1 MKIFGIQAL
10 EQVRIWITKSI
21 NRLKLMQKMKAIKY
35 LAIAFLAL
43 SAVSCEEPFV
53 EEINP
58 NDPEKQEFVVK
69 QITLEAQKSN
79 EEISRIYIGS
89 ADAEKG
95 TIYHWNEDDHV
106 GVFAMNSGAVDKN
119 YEGTI
124 KGVYQ
129 NNKNNA
135 RFEAFVNYDPETTE
149 ATEAT
154 DLLVYWPYNSS
165 NVVTGTDTD
174 VPAYLAKTG
183 VQIRTLNQQ
192 NQSVYNPIAGENN
205 ATEHPSVN
213 ISKYGA
219 AYDMTTC
226 DKDGHAKFTL
236 HHATAYL
243 QFNLVGADKYGAGN
257 YEVASIIVRLGKVAG
272 QVSQGLLANG
282 ATFTPVQ
289 IAGNFTYHIPTYN
302 KGEVKADDVK
312 LLKSG
317 GDETVM
323 VSLAEPQK
331 LDAAN
336 PVPVFAVVN
345 ASNVTTANVNA
356 IEAVV
361 TVVEK
366 NANGSP
372 INSYTRTRYINL
384 GRNTIKG
391 GDYYTIKFT
400 VNDPVEE
407 AARLDNLG
415 GSNCYIIPY
424 PGKYLFDVSYPGN
437 GVMPA
442 HTTDYATLGLGD
454 LVDANGKFFTEETM
468 DNYEVRYLWAS
479 GTSFDKAA
487 EDNAEYNLTDDQVV
501 AQVVEVERYAE
512 NVMLTVKNTGEDLNG
527 NLVVALCK
535 KGSREVVWSWH
546 LWFARPS
553 VQYFKYPATRPTVGI
568 NNEDWYMFD
577 RNVGAETA
585 ELGNPL
591 SYGLYYQLGR
601 HTPFIT
607 PSGNGSWPTN
617 RIQKVYVNQYFT
629 EGQRN
634 WGIEYMANG
643 NSYPYARPMTMNS
656 AESRSADG
664 TMNNIYTYA
673 WVSSDNAAADNS
685 KTFFDPCPLGYKLPT
700 TREWDNLKENQFEKT
715 QPAATNSGV
724 FGYAAPR
731 NVHQNDAAYVN
742 DSHWTETTDV
752 YDSLVA
758 VHGDFAAILN
768 ERMAAGNKFEHLADG
783 RTYISTTLSGSGTP
797 ITTNFPNTGV
807 IEVSG
812 TTATAKYMADGDAT
826 LDHDANFVLWAAG
839 RLELPVDDNGY
850 LITNP
855 EEYPEGWVAAF
866 SPHWFGPMDW
876 YNDSFAPL
884 KVDGS
889 YTDWTCWAPWW
900 AFEDTS
906 ISGWAR
912 FSVQRAYGTL
922 GTRPYNIS
930 GIDGTW
936 GNDNQPNSLLE
947 GGNGVAPKNSG
958 NYAGQAAPVRCI
970 REYNSTSATAEE

>member
-129 NNKNNA
+129 NDKNNA
-135 RFEAFVNYDPETTE
+135 RFEAFVTYDPE

-165 NVVTGTDTD
+165 NVVSGTDTD

-226 DKDGHAKFTL
+226 DEDGHAKFKL

-243 QFNLVGADKYGAGN
+243 QFNLVGADKYGTGN
-257 YEVASIIVRLGKVAG
+257 YEVTNITVRLGKVAG
-272 QVSQGLLANG
+272 QVSQGMLANG

-289 IAGNFTYHIPTYN
+289 IAGNFTYHIPNYN

-407 AARLDNLG
+407 ATRLDNLG

-442 HTTDYATLGLGD
+442 YATDYATLGLGD

-487 EDNAEYNLTDDQVV
+487 ADNAEYNLTDDQVV

-512 NVMLTVKNTGEDLNG
+512 NVMLTVKHTGEDLSG

-553 VQYFKYPATRPTVGI
+553 VQYFKFPATRPSLGI

-607 PSGNGSWPTN
+607 PSGNGSWPN
-617 RIQKVYVNQYFT
+617 WNKKVYVNQYFT
-629 EGQRN
+629 EGQQN
-634 WGIEYMANG
+634 SNTGWHIEDMEFTEV
-643 NSYPYARPMTMNS
+643 YARPMTLNS
-656 AESRSADG
+656 GAKLNNVYG
-664 TMNNIYTYA
+664 TDYVKIYPYS
-673 WVSSDNAAADNS
+673 WVSSDLPAAENS
-685 KTFFDPCPLGYKLPT
+685 KTFLDPCPLGYKLPT
-700 TREWDNLKENQFEKT
+700 TREWDNFKDNQYEYSNPRI
-715 QPAATNSGV
+715 QQSGV
-724 FGYAAPR
+724 FGYAAPY
-731 NVHQNDAAYVN
+731 NIYQSGAAYEN
-742 DSHWTETTDV
+742 NAERWSTETKYKNPEGVETDSTV
-752 YDSLVA
+752 YDALMA
-758 VHGDFAAILN
+758 RHGDVAAELN
-768 ERMAAGNKFEHLADG
+768 RRLAAKDYFKHDNNG
-783 RTYISTTLSGSGTP
+783 RTYYSTTKAGGAPVVTY
-797 ITTNFPNTGV
+797 FPNSGV
-807 IEVSG
+807 IKIDG
-812 TTATAKYMADGDAT
+812 NTATADYISQTDGN
-826 LDHDANFVLWAAG
+826 ANFALWAAG
-839 RLELPVDDNGY
+839 RLGFAYDSVKMEWSNTSTMEL
-850 LITNP
+850 
-855 EEYPEGWVAAF
+855 
-866 SPHWFGPMDW
+866 HWFGPMDW
-876 YNDSFAPL
+876 YNDMFVYEGDNGNLIWSCYVPWYDF
-884 KVDGS
+884 GS
-889 YTDWTCWAPWW
+889 DNQKP
-900 AFEDTS
+900 
-906 ISGWAR
+906 
-912 FSVQRAYGTL
+912 YGPL
-922 GTRPYNIS
+922 GTRPYNIA

-936 GNDNQPNSLLE
+936 GKSNDGKMHQSWDWTTNPPTPLDPAN
-947 GGNGVAPKNSG
+947 APTNSG

>member
-1 MKIFGIQAL
+1 M
-10 EQVRIWITKSI
+10 ESI
-21 NRLKLMQKMKAIKY
+21 NRLKLMQKMKAIKC
-35 LAIAFLAL
+35 LAVAFLAL

-58 NDPEKQEFVVK
+58 NNPEEQEFVVK
-69 QITLEAQKSN
+69 QITLEAKKSS

-106 GVFAMNSGAVDKN
+106 GVFALNSGAVDKN

-124 KGVYQ
+124 KGVYE
-129 NNKNNA
+129 NDKNNA
-135 RFEAFVNYDPETTE
+135 RFEAFVNYDPENTE
-149 ATEAT
+149 NT
-154 DLLVYWPYNSS
+154 DLFVYWPYNSS
-165 NVVTGTDTD
+165 NVVTGTTTD

-192 NQSVYNPIAGENN
+192 NQSVYNPVAGEEN

-226 DKDGHAKFTL
+226 DEEGHAKFKL

-243 QFNLVGADKYGAGN
+243 QFNLYGGTSEGSDVNYGN
-257 YEVASIIVRLGKVAG
+257 GNFEVSNVIVRLGKVTG

-289 IAGNFTYHIPTYN
+289 IAGNFIYHIPTYN
-302 KGEVKADDVK
+302 KNAVKAEDVQ

-317 GDETVM
+317 GDESVM
-323 VSLAEPQK
+323 VSLDETQK
-331 LDAAN
+331 LSSST

-366 NANGSP
+366 NENGSP
-372 INSYTRTRYINL
+372 INSYTRTRYISL

-391 GDYYTIKFT
+391 GDYYTIKYT
-400 VNDPVEE
+400 VNDPVE
-407 AARLDNLG
+407 AATRLDNLG

-442 HTTDYATLGLGD
+442 YADYATLGLAG
-454 LVDANGKFFTEETM
+454 LVDENGKFFTEETM
-468 DNYEVRYLWAS
+468 DYFEVCYLWAS
-479 GTSFDKAA
+479 GTTFQQVY
-487 EDNAEYNLTDDQVV
+487 NANPSLTDDG
-501 AQVVEVERYAE
+501 VVEKVVKVERYAE
-512 NVMLTVKNTGEDLNG
+512 NVMLTINETGADLNG
-527 NLVVALCK
+527 NLVVALHK
-535 KGSREVVWSWH
+535 KDSREVVWSWH
-546 LWFARPS
+546 LWFARPN
-553 VQYFKYPATRPTVGI
+553 VQYFKFPVTRPAVGI
-568 NNEDWYMFD
+568 NNEHWYMFD

-585 ELGNPL
+585 ELGNTL

-607 PSGNGSWPTN
+607 PSGNGTWPN
-617 RIQKVYVNQYFT
+617 WNQEVFVNTYFT
-629 EGQRN
+629 EGQQN
-634 WGIEYMANG
+634 WAIEYMNNG
-643 NSYPYARPMTMNS
+643 NNYPYARPMTMNS
-656 AESRSADG
+656 SGARNTSDG
-664 TMNNIYTYA
+664 LLDNIWEYS
-673 WVSSDNAAADNS
+673 WVSSDNAAEDNS

-700 TREWDNLKENQFEKT
+700 TREWDNFKENQFEKT
-715 QPAATNSGV
+715 EPAAKSSGV

-742 DSHWTETTDV
+742 AYNSTEKVGWSTERMSLDANGQETTITV

-768 ERMAAGNKFEHLADG
+768 ERMAAGNKFEHLAGG
-783 RTYISTTLSGSGTP
+783 RTYLSTTLSGSGTP

-839 RLELPVDDNGY
+839 RLELPVDDNGN
-850 LITNP
+850 LIAP
-855 EEYPEGWVAAF
+855 EDYAEGYVATF

-876 YNDSFAPL
+876 YNDSFAPV
-884 KVDGS
+884 KVDLS
-889 YTDWTCWAPWW
+889 YTNWTCWAPWTW
-900 AFEDTS
+900 FND
-906 ISGWAR
+906 SGNY
-912 FSVQRAYGTL
+912 SVQRAYGPI

-936 GNDNQPNSLLE
+936 GNDNAGNSFNA
-947 GGNGVAPKNSG
+947 GGTGTAPKNSG

-970 REYNSTSATAEE
+970 REYNSTTATAEE